1 MARISTYTV
10 DTTIEKTDKVLGSN
24 IGGQTKNF
32 NMQDIAE
39 WLTSTNAIGSPG
51 CIPYKYSD
59 SGPSDGE
66 MRIQNSSLSELIF
79 PTGDNIIL
87 QVSKFPNGGG
97 QSIVPVLNTY
107 LNKDIIISQVQD
119 PSIFAVYNVTAIV
132 EIEGQTR
139 YRVTMDHVSSNNDS
153 NNKGLLNNLY
163 YNLVPWNGAQDKD
176 FKSEFNN
183 SDLTYDNS
191 ANEYYYSFTHNLGKF
206 PSITVKISTGQVVEV
221 PVKHINKNESRIFFK
236 GQNSGTVYAN

>member
-39 WLTSTNAIGSPG
+39 WLTSTNAIGNPG

-59 SGPSDGE
+59 SGPGDGE
-66 MRIQNSSLSELIF
+66 MKMQNSSLSELAF
-79 PTGDNIIL
+79 PTGDNQIL

-97 QSIVPVLNTY
+97 QSIVAVLNTY

-119 PSIFAVYNVTAIV
+119 PSIFAVYNVTAIAQIG
-132 EIEGQTR
+132 EQTK
-139 YRVTMDHVSSNNDS
+139 YRVTMDHVNSNNDS
-153 NNKGLLNNLY
+153 NNKGCLLY
-163 YNLVPWNGAQDKD
+163 TSPSPRDKRQ
-176 FKSEFNN
+176 SRMP
-183 SDLTYDNS
+183 SS
-191 ANEYYYSFTHNLGKF
+191 A
-206 PSITVKISTGQVVEV
+206 
-221 PVKHINKNESRIFFK
+221 
-236 GQNSGTVYAN
+236 

>member
-59 SGPSDGE
+59 SGPGDGE
-66 MRIQNSSLSELIF
+66 MKMQNSNLSELAF
-79 PTGDNIIL
+79 PTGDNQIL

-97 QSIVPVLNTY
+97 QSIVAVLNTY

-119 PSIFAVYNVTAIV
+119 PSIFAVYNVTAIAQIG
-132 EIEGQTR
+132 EQTK
-139 YRVTMDHVSSNNDS
+139 YRLTMDHVNSNNDS

-163 YNLVPWNGAQDKD
+163 YNIVPWNGAQDKD
-176 FKSEFNN
+176 FKSDFSN
-183 SDLTYDNS
+183 SDLILENG
-191 ANEYYYSFTHNLGKF
+191 EYYFAFTHNLGKF